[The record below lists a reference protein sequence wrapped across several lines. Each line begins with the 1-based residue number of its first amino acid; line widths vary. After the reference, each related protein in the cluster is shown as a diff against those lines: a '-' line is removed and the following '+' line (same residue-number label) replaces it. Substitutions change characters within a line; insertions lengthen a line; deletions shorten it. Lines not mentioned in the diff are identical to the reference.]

1 MAKRY
6 IHVLVDVAIDHSL
19 LSLKAMTDKI
29 GFWLAARITVMWRT
43 LKAIKAIK
51 KKRKADKKKKGKGKK
66 KKKGLSAQSS
76 LASTAGRTSVAS
88 KAPPKKSP
96 SKLGSLVATSGSKG
110 ALTLSAK
117 IDEA

>member
-6 IHVLVDVAIDHSL
+6 IHVLGDVAIDHSL

-96 SKLGSLVATSGSKG
+96 SKLGSLVVTSGSKA